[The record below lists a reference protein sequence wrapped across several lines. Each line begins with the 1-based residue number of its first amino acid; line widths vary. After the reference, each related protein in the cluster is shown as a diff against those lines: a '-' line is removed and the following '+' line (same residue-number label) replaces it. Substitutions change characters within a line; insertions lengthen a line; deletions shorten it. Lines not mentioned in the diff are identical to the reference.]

1 MPRFAANLSM
11 MYPDLPFLDR
21 FEAAAKDGFKAV
33 EYLFPYA
40 FPAQELAA
48 RLRDHGLQQVLFN
61 TPAGGTDSASFTQA
75 WDSGSRGTASVPGRE
90 AEFRTGFEQAL
101 RYADALNCPRIHAM
115 VGLRAEGV
123 SAEAADTTLMA
134 NLQWAAAQA
143 AQAGRDVLIE
153 PINPRSVPGFHL
165 NRQDHAHRIVQAL
178 ESLGGVGAAHVK
190 VQMDLF
196 HCQIVEGDLSAKIAQ
211 FLPTGRVGHF
221 QIADVPARHEP
232 GTGEVNWPHI
242 FQTIDRV
249 SAECGWE
256 GWIGCEYNPADASA
270 GGTSRGLGWVRPYL

>member
-48 RLRDHGLQQVLFN
+48 RLKANGLQQVLFN
-61 TPAGGTDSASFTQA
+61 APPGGTDTASFGQA
-75 WDSGSRGTASVPGRE
+75 WDTGSRGTASVPGRE
-90 AEFRTGFEQAL
+90 AEFRTGFAQAL
-101 RYADALNCPRIHAM
+101 VYADALNCPRVHTM
-115 VGLRAEGV
+115 VGLRAEGA
-123 SAEAADTTLMA
+123 STDAADATLVK
-134 NLQWAAAQA
+134 NLQWATAEAAK
-143 AQAGRDVLIE
+143 AGRDVLIE
-153 PINPRSVPGFHL
+153 PINTRSVPGFHL
-165 NRQDHAHRIVQAL
+165 NRQDHAHRIVQA
-178 ESLGGVGAAHVK
+178 VGAPNVK

-211 FLPTGRVGHF
+211 YLPTGRVGHF
-221 QIADVPARHEP
+221 QIAEVPNRHEP
-232 GTGEVNWPHI
+232 GTGEVNWTHI
-242 FQTIDRV
+242 FKTIDEV
-249 SAECGWE
+249 SAACGWN

-270 GGTSRGLGWVRPYL
+270 GGTSRGLCWARSYL

>member
-21 FEAAAKDGFKAV
+21 FAAVAKDGFKAV

-40 FPAQELAA
+40 FAPADIQA
-48 RLRDHGLQQVLFN
+48 RLKDNGLQQVLFN
-61 TPAGGTDSASFTQA
+61 TPPGGSDVAGFDAA
-75 WDSGSRGTASVPGRE
+75 WAAGQRGSASVPGRE
-90 AEFRTGFEQAL
+90 AEFRAGFAQAL
-101 RYADALNCPRIHAM
+101 EWADALACPCIHAM

-123 SAEAADTTLMA
+123 SAEAADATLIG
-134 NLQWAAAQA
+134 NLQWAAAEA

-153 PINPRSVPGFHL
+153 PINTRSIPGFHL
-165 NRQDHAHRIVQAL
+165 NRQDHAHRIVQA
-178 ESLGGVGAAHVK
+178 VGAPNVK

-211 FLPTGRVGHF
+211 YLPTGRVGHI

-232 GTGEVNWPHI
+232 GTGEVNWAHI
-242 FQTIDRV
+242 FQTLDRV
-249 SAECGWE
+249 STECGWD
-256 GWIGCEYNPADASA
+256 GWVGCEYNPADASS
-270 GGTSRGLGWVRPYL
+270 GGTSRGLAWMQKYR